1 MSAWAISWVPGVFA
15 KNFGLVPL
23 AAEPLLVQAG
33 VKYMINAGPVGQPR
47 DRDPRACYVIY
58 DLERRFVFFR
68 RVGYDMETTQK
79 TILDSGLPSMSADLL
94 ADGR

>member
-1 MSAWAISWVPGVFA
+1 
-15 KNFGLVPL
+15 
-23 AAEPLLVQAG
+23 
-33 VKYMINAGPVGQPR
+33 VGQPR

-68 RVGYDMETTQK
+68 RVGYDMETAQK
-79 TILDSGLPSMSADLL
+79 TILDSGLPSMSADRL